1 MVGAMASYCAD
12 GLVQTMSADLSVNC
26 VGCGGLFFLMGFT
39 PVSFRLSQ
47 VFLRG
52 AVEDQ
57 IRRKRRLSIGFA
69 S

>member
-12 GLVQTMSADLSVNC
+12 GLVQTMTVDLSVNC
-26 VGCGGLFFLMGFT
+26 AGCEGLFFLLGFT
-39 PVSFRLSQ
+39 PVSFRQSQ
-47 VFLRG
+47 VFLQG